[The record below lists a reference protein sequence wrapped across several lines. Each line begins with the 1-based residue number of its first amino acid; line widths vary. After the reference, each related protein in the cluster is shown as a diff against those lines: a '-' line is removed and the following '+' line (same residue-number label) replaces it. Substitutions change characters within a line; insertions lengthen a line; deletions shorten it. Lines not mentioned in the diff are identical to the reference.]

1 MPARSEGAEP
11 RRRHRGE
18 RRLHPD
24 AARAPVRGNLAG
36 DALGASHGRA
46 DRPLDGSPRRRER
59 PRGLGHPE
67 PELDPRSRGVAHLS
81 AGDVTGLSIAYVIP
95 EGGRKY
101 RGDGSFDLLDVDLV
115 EGVRRSGAGERP
127 GRLA

>member
-1 MPARSEGAEP
+1 
-11 RRRHRGE
+11 
-18 RRLHPD
+18 
-24 AARAPVRGNLAG
+24 
-36 DALGASHGRA
+36 
-46 DRPLDGSPRRRER
+46 
-59 PRGLGHPE
+59 
-67 PELDPRSRGVAHLS
+67 
-81 AGDVTGLSIAYVIP
+81 VIP